1 MSGSL
6 QHVED
11 DGARCSVCGALAV
24 GPCARCSAPL
34 CGDCCVIVRGKAKPY
49 AICPPCERRG
59 GALSGAWTSLLV
71 WLGAIF
77 LALALATVAVGW
89 LAARR

>member
-11 DGARCSVCGALAV
+11 EGARCSVCGALAV
-24 GPCARCSAPL
+24 GPCARCEAPL

-49 AICPPCERRG
+49 AVCPSCEKG
-59 GALSGAWTSLLV
+59 GAPLANAWSGLLR
-71 WLGAIF
+71 WLAAIF
-77 LALALATVAVGW
+77 VLLALATAAVGW